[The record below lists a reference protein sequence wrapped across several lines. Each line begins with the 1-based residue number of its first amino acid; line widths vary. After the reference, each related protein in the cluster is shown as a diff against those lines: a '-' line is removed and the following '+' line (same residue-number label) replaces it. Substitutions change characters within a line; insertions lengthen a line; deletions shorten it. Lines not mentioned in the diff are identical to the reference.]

1 MVHFIMTKVEV
12 SEMGAYNF
20 SFRLVASLTQKL
32 YWRQIQ
38 WQYSVIM
45 LGHGSDSQVLFSS
58 LFLGRDRVREWIYHS
73 RYHQ

>member
-20 SFRLVASLTQKL
+20 SFRLVASLTQKR

-38 WQYSVIM
+38 WQDSVIT
-45 LGHGSDSQVLFSS
+45 LRHVANSQVCL
-58 LFLGRDRVREWIYHS
+58 LTKFLVEIV
-73 RYHQ
+73 

>member
-20 SFRLVASLTQKL
+20 SFRLVASLTQKR

-38 WQYSVIM
+38 WQDSVIM
-45 LGHGSDSQVLFSS
+45 LGHIDNSQVGL
-58 LFLGRDRVREWIYHS
+58 LAKFLVEIV
-73 RYHQ
+73 

>member
-38 WQYSVIM
+38 CQYSVLM
-45 LGHGSDSQVLFSS
+45 LGHVADGQVCL
-58 LFLGRDRVREWIYHS
+58 LAKFLVEIV
-73 RYHQ
+73 